1 VASLQKTATR
11 DLSTAIAGKIWEA
24 IKDADERREL
34 EKSKASEE
42 VKKAAVK
49 LKKDDSNS
57 IPVQDKDLRETVV
70 RVFGPLEGKLLQ
82 TQGKVE
88 NLSGKITAVAG
99 SISDTQKLIINQN
112 QLLEDKFDQML
123 SIVGERSAI
132 KKQKEA
138 EDKFEQLE
146 MNLEGAMDLSKTF
159 GYEKSGGRSGFGILG
174 SILSNVIG
182 RRLTRRITRNLY
194 KSIVPKGLQARARL
208 LGKSL
213 RPFRKVASAIGTP
226 GRTVST
232 AVLTP
237 LMKKIGLRVE
247 KQIAK
252 NMWRFGSKGW
262 QIGKGFRGAG
272 GVRQLGRWGGRE
284 LTKIPRV
291 GAALR
296 KGKKWMRSSLRSS
309 SIINRLR
316 ILKATGFRTMNADRV
331 ASIILREYRD
341 LKIIDGIAAA
351 LAEKKSKSITK
362 GMSSVTGST
371 ADIASKVGLGAG
383 RKISKETV
391 GDKALK
397 KGIRSTASAS
407 SDKLTRSMLSK
418 PMVEQ
423 LRNPIIWRR
432 IAAQATEKELA
443 EIGLRLGVGGPL
455 KSFGIGP
462 GTFYALGEGLV
473 RLSPFFGGSDPTGML
488 LSFGSAIPWG
498 GWGVA
503 IADILRDI
511 DREAFDAHILPNIFN
526 LNDENIANY
535 FKDALDIDVPKYERG
550 NVKITGN
557 MGGSASAISEILGVT
572 KAFGDAAGFG
582 GEVQGQID
590 AAGLGS
596 YPIPKAG
603 YHFDVGGRGSLSGV
617 IEKGKEEEKELKKVI
632 REEDKEAMIKKWQ
645 EEQDKKNN
653 NKDNNKDNNTNNDGN
668 PKEEEGGS
676 KWWNPF
682 TWGTNGG
689 GGIGGDDNVQA
700 RTPIMGGDGA
710 TIEFWGQQGRDL
722 SGEPGVDFSYKDYK
736 SNYNLFP
743 GYVLETGL
751 LYGNR
756 YGNVVVVRSVD
767 PSNGLEFDSL
777 YSHFPDGGI
786 AVQAGQVVSAGEYL
800 GKVGFVSV
808 DTPGVPQMQPNN
820 AGNMSGWHTSVD
832 FFEPGS
838 SARYRNLSV
847 IQSLVT
853 GADGQSPVGL
863 LEKLKPPAKSD
874 DQSSL
879 NNIEANSRV
888 SSTMTN
894 MVEKGS
900 SERLMTKR
908 NSSKKSPIV
917 IVNNNIVNT
926 SVNSLNFSNS
936 KEGGDF
942 FEAYNLARHTV

>member
-1 VASLQKTATR
+1 
-11 DLSTAIAGKIWEA
+11 
-24 IKDADERREL
+24 
-34 EKSKASEE
+34 
-42 VKKAAVK
+42 
-49 LKKDDSNS
+49 
-57 IPVQDKDLRETVV
+57 
-70 RVFGPLEGKLLQ
+70 
-82 TQGKVE
+82 
-88 NLSGKITAVAG
+88 
-99 SISDTQKLIINQN
+99 
-112 QLLEDKFDQML
+112 M
-123 SIVGERSAI
+123 
-132 KKQKEA
+132 
-138 EDKFEQLE
+138 
-146 MNLEGAMDLSKTF
+146 
-159 GYEKSGGRSGFGILG
+159 
-174 SILSNVIG
+174 
-182 RRLTRRITRNLY
+182 
-194 KSIVPKGLQARARL
+194 
-208 LGKSL
+208 
-213 RPFRKVASAIGTP
+213 
-226 GRTVST
+226 
-232 AVLTP
+232 
-237 LMKKIGLRVE
+237 
-247 KQIAK
+247 
-252 NMWRFGSKGW
+252 
-262 QIGKGFRGAG
+262 
-272 GVRQLGRWGGRE
+272 
-284 LTKIPRV
+284 
-291 GAALR
+291 
-296 KGKKWMRSSLRSS
+296 
-309 SIINRLR
+309 
-316 ILKATGFRTMNADRV
+316 
-331 ASIILREYRD
+331 
-341 LKIIDGIAAA
+341 
-351 LAEKKSKSITK
+351 
-362 GMSSVTGST
+362 
-371 ADIASKVGLGAG
+371 
-383 RKISKETV
+383 
-391 GDKALK
+391 
-397 KGIRSTASAS
+397 
-407 SDKLTRSMLSK
+407 
-418 PMVEQ
+418 
-423 LRNPIIWRR
+423 
-432 IAAQATEKELA
+432 
-443 EIGLRLGVGGPL
+443 
-455 KSFGIGP
+455 
-462 GTFYALGEGLV
+462 GEGLV

-535 FKDALDIDVPKYERG
+535 FKDALDIDVPQYERG

-582 GEVQGQID
+582 GEVQAQIG

-653 NKDNNKDNNTNNDGN
+653 NKDNNTNNDGD
-668 PKEEEGGS
+668 PKEKPGGS
-676 KWWNPF
+676 KWWDPF
-682 TWGTNGG
+682 TWGTNGE

-722 SGEPGVDFSYKDYK
+722 SGEPGVDFSYRDYK

-751 LYGNR
+751 LYGAR

-777 YSHFPDGGI
+777 YSHFPDGGM
-786 AVQAGQVVSAGEYL
+786 AVKPGQVVSAGEYL

-838 SARYRNLSV
+838 SARYRNLSA

-863 LEKLKPPAKSD
+863 LEKLKPPVTSD

-879 NNIEANSRV
+879 NNIESNSNLA
-888 SSTMTN
+888 STMTS

-908 NSSKKSPIV
+908 KSSKRLPIV
-917 IVNNNIVNT
+917 IINNQVINT
-926 SVNSLNFSNS
+926 SQTQVAMGNS
-936 KEGGDF
+936 KESSNF
-942 FEAYNLARHTV
+942 FEAYNLARYTV